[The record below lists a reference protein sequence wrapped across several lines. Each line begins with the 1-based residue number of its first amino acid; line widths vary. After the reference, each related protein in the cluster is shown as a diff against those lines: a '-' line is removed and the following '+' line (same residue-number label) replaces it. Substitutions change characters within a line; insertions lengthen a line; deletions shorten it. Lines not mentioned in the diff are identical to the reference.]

1 MDQPLLGLQQSWFKH
16 FKKWTLVIK
25 QATTQNHPQPAKT
38 TQNHHQLPK
47 ITHNQMVWTF
57 HISGRKIFSLFQS
70 SQLRAV
76 PPPPTFIFKWG
87 VCPMGG
93 ISFDGEGFK
102 KIIEWGGGAPPPA
115 PHAPP
120 TMGNP
125 AAGWCISK
133 NFSSIII
140 TLRSHCSQMFFK
152 IAVPKIVANFT
163 GKCLCWSL
171 FWVKL

>member
-57 HISGRKIFSLFQS
+57 HISGRKIFSLFYLILQLLENNLHS
-70 SQLRAV
+70 SGLCL
-76 PPPPTFIFKWG
+76 PPPPPPSFLSGGGGFIFKWG

-93 ISFDGEGFK
+93 HQFW
-102 KIIEWGGGAPPPA
+102 WGGVQKNHRMGGCSSPRPPCP
-115 PHAPP
+115 PHY
-120 TMGNP
+120 GK
-125 AAGWCISK
+125 S
-133 NFSSIII
+133 
-140 TLRSHCSQMFFK
+140 CSWLMYF
-152 IAVPKIVANFT
+152 
-163 GKCLCWSL
+163 
-171 FWVKL
+171 